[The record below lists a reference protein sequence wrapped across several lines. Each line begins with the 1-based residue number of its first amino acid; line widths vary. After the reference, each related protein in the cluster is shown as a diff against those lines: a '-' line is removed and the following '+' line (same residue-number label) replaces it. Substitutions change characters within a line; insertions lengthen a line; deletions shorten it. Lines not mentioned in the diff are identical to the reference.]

1 ARRRPRL
8 ARREIAHPPAALL
21 QIETDLRR
29 AIDRQELALHYQ
41 PIVSLKSL
49 RITGFETLL
58 RWQHP
63 YKGLVSPTEFIPIA
77 EETGLIVPIGLWV
90 LRQACQQMRQWHE
103 QFPDRQPL
111 TISVNLSGKQF
122 TPQMVSQIR
131 AILGETQLQPRFLR
145 LEITESVLMENT
157 EAAASMLGELRD
169 LGIQLSMDDFGTG
182 YSSLSYLHRFP
193 IDTIKIDRSFIH
205 QIDRDGEQLA
215 IVRTIITLAWNLGM
229 DVIAEGLETSKQLAQ
244 LRSLQ
249 CDCGQGYL
257 FSPPLNAQDTMQLL
271 ATSVLWPSLVSATA

>member
-1 ARRRPRL
+1 MYTRAV
-8 ARREIAHPPAALL
+8 ALL
-21 QIETDLRR
+21 QIETDLRH
-29 AIDRQELALHYQ
+29 AIDRHELELLYQ
-41 PIVSLKSL
+41 PIVSLKTL

-58 RWQHP
+58 RWHHP
-63 YKGLVSPTEFIPIA
+63 YKGMVPPSEFIPIA
-77 EETGLIVPIGLWV
+77 EETGLIIPVGLWV
-90 LRQACQQMRQWHE
+90 LRQACQQMRHWHTE
-103 QFPDRQPL
+103 FPDRLPL

-122 TPQMVSQIR
+122 TPEMVGQIR
-131 AILGETQLQPRFLR
+131 NILAETRLQSCFLR
-145 LEITESVLMENT
+145 LEITESVLMDNT
-157 EAAASMLGELRD
+157 EAAALMLSQLRE

-229 DVIAEGLETSKQLAQ
+229 DVVAEGLENSKQLAQ
-244 LRSLQ
+244 LRSLR

-257 FSPPLNAQDTMQLL
+257 FSPPLNADGVEQLL
-271 ATSVLWPSLVSATA
+271 SGSLVWPSLTSAAS